1 MAMVV
6 GALSPSK
13 LVIDNILID
22 DPIIV
27 FKCFFNVLKII
38 ILMVPSLLH
47 GMNLQVYRDVVRV
60 ADLDGLII

>member
-1 MAMVV
+1 MAMVA

-38 ILMVPSLLH
+38 ILMVSSLLH
-47 GMNLQVYRDVVRV
+47 GMNSQVYRDVVRV

>member
-1 MAMVV
+1 MAMVA

-27 FKCFFNVLKII
+27 FKCFFSVLKII

-60 ADLDGLII
+60 ADLGGLII

>member
-1 MAMVV
+1 MAMVA

>member
-38 ILMVPSLLH
+38 ILMVSSLLH

>member
-1 MAMVV
+1 MAMVA

-38 ILMVPSLLH
+38 ILMVSSLLH